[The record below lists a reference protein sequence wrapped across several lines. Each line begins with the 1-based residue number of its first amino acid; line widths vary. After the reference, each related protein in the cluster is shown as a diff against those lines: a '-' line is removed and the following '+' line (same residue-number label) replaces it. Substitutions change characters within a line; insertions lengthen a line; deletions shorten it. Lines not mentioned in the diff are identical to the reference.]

1 MSSRIEWPDR
11 SKPPRIFCSDDGC
24 SSRAASLIV
33 ANVKAGTRSC
43 DDSARRSSL
52 SSGYCAPSA
61 GARERRREVNRM
73 LKFFARLRREEGQAM
88 VEYALIL
95 ALVSVV
101 SILALTAI
109 FDAIAGKLGE
119 VVIP

>member
-1 MSSRIEWPDR
+1 
-11 SKPPRIFCSDDGC
+11 
-24 SSRAASLIV
+24 
-33 ANVKAGTRSC
+33 
-43 DDSARRSSL
+43 
-52 SSGYCAPSA
+52 
-61 GARERRREVNRM
+61 M

-109 FDAIAGKLGE
+109 GTNVNAIFEAIRDALAAVPL
-119 VVIP
+119 PA

>member
-1 MSSRIEWPDR
+1 MFNCLVVADSCVRER
-11 SKPPRIFCSDDGC
+11 ENAQLCSL
-24 SSRAASLIV
+24 ATVFFVV
-33 ANVKAGTRSC
+33 AGFH
-43 DDSARRSSL
+43 
-52 SSGYCAPSA
+52 CALFV

-73 LKFFARLRREEGQAM
+73 LKFLARLRREEGQAM

-109 FDAIAGKLGE
+109 GTNVNLIFEAIRDALLAVPLPG
-119 VVIP
+119 